1 MGRKGLRAL
10 VVVYKDDVSAVW
22 TTDPTELRRHLE
34 DARIPSADKI
44 VEEIER
50 GVRP

>member
-10 VVVYKDDVSAVW
+10 VVVYKDDLSAVW
-22 TTDPTELRRHLE
+22 ATDPTELRRHLE
-34 DARIPSADKI
+34 HARIPSADKI

-50 GVRP
+50 GVRS